1 MSTYSYFNFCIFI
14 FVGHEVPGVVAAL
27 FSKVAGS
34 KYTCKR
40 LRVYEA
46 TKSVWTA
53 LSQEVI
59 FECWNALK
67 RKRVSNVFVNSC
79 NSALE
84 GCHVIW
90 IKAIYLSTYLSIY
103 LSRCTNSCW
112 VTRQFYGNLENYTEG
127 HFKDKASLSTIYTN
141 GFEIF
146 CLSVSFSVN

>member
-79 NSALE
+79 NSALD

-90 IKAIYLSTYLSIY
+90 IKAIYLSIY
-103 LSRCTNSCW
+103 LGAQTHVESQDSSMEIWKITPRAISNIKRLFPQFIQKGSRFFVW
-112 VTRQFYGNLENYTEG
+112 VL
-127 HFKDKASLSTIYTN
+127 
-141 GFEIF
+141 
-146 CLSVSFSVN
+146 VN